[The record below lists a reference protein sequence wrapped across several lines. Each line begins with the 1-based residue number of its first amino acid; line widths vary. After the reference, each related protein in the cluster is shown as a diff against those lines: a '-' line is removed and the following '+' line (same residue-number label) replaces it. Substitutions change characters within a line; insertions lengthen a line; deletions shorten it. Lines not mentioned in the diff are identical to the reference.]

1 MQDFL
6 PVVAFIGAYVV
17 ARLIGYGEE
26 AMYIAT
32 VAIMVAV
39 VAQIAWLKARS
50 KPIEKRLWLTA
61 LVIVVLG
68 AITLIFHNPHFVQLK
83 PTILNVVIAAVF
95 LGSQWVGKGNLTQ
108 KMLHSAFDMPERLWS
123 CLNLAWVV
131 FFLVEGAINAW
142 VVYRFSYD
150 FWVGFKL
157 WGLIG
162 LTLIFLI
169 GQFVVLRRYLRHD
182 DKEHTQRSDDDAQAS

>member
-6 PVVAFIGAYVV
+6 PVVAFIGAYVIS
-17 ARLIGYGEE
+17 RLVGYGEE

-32 VAIMVAV
+32 VALMVAI

-61 LVIVVLG
+61 LVILVLG

-95 LGSQWVGKGNLTQ
+95 LGSQWIGKGNLTK
-108 KMLHSAFDMPERLWS
+108 KMLHSAFHMPEHLWTR
-123 CLNLAWVV
+123 LNLAWVA
-131 FFLVEGAINAW
+131 FFLIEGAINAW
-142 VVYRFSYD
+142 VVFNFSHD
-150 FWVGFKL
+150 FWVGFKF

-169 GQFVVLRRYLRHD
+169 AQFVVLRRYLR
-182 DKEHTQRSDDDAQAS
+182 SDDDSRASK